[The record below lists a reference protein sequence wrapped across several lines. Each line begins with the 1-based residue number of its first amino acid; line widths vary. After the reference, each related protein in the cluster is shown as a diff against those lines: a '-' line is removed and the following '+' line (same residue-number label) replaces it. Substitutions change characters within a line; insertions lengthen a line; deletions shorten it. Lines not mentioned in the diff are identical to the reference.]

1 MACGAAGQAVAAVM
15 GPHVFPAR
23 AGMIR
28 LTGISKEYT
37 VAGRAVPA
45 LREIDLEIR
54 AGEILGII
62 GSSGAGKSTLVRLIN
77 LLERP
82 SSGEIVIGEQRSTAL
97 AGRELRQ
104 LRRRIGMVF
113 QHFNLLNGRTVA
125 ANVAFPLQLAGGLGR
140 KAIKARVNALLER
153 VGLADQADKYPRQL
167 SGGQKQRVGIARAL
181 ACSPQIL
188 LCDEATS
195 ALDPQTTRSVLAL
208 LQEINRELGLTI
220 VLITHEMDVIRQSC
234 DRVAVIDGGRIVEE
248 GPVSRVFLHPRH
260 PATLRLV
267 RETEHEDAGPDSSPS
282 RAGPL
287 FRLTFLGEA
296 AHRPILG
303 RIAAETGIDYAILGG
318 RIGRIRQTP
327 YAQLTAALVGG
338 NTAAALGRLTAA
350 GVEVERLDGD
360 DGQASAQEAL
370 HAVA

>member
-1 MACGAAGQAVAAVM
+1 
-15 GPHVFPAR
+15 
-23 AGMIR
+23 MIR
-28 LTGISKEYT
+28 LTGISKHYG

-45 LREIDLEIR
+45 LDGIDLEVH

-82 SSGEIVIGEQRSTAL
+82 TSGEIFIGERRTTAL
-97 AGRELRQ
+97 AGRDLRD

-113 QHFNLLNGRTVA
+113 QHFNLLNARTVA
-125 ANVAFPLQLAGGLGR
+125 ANVAFPLQLAGGFDR
-140 KAIKARVNALLER
+140 KAIKARVDALLER
-153 VGLADQADKYPRQL
+153 VGLAAHADKYPRQL

-195 ALDPQTTRSVLAL
+195 ALDPQTTRSVLDL

-234 DRVAVIDGGRIVEE
+234 DRVAVIDAGRIVEE
-248 GPVSRVFLHPRH
+248 GPVSRVFLHPSH

-267 RETEHEDAGPDSSPS
+267 REAEHDGGDTDPGLTGGST
-282 RAGPL
+282 GPL
-287 FRLTFLGEA
+287 FRLTFLGET

-303 RIAAETGIDYAILGG
+303 RIAAETGVDYAILGG
-318 RIGRIRQTP
+318 RVGRIRQTP
-327 YAQLTAALVGG
+327 YAQLTVALVGG
-338 NTAAALGRLTAA
+338 NSAAAIGRLTAA
-350 GVEVERLDGD
+350 GVDVERLNGE
-360 DGQASAQEAL
+360 GVEASAGEAL

>member
-1 MACGAAGQAVAAVM
+1 
-15 GPHVFPAR
+15 
-23 AGMIR
+23 MIR
-28 LTGISKEYT
+28 LTGISKHY
-37 VAGRAVPA
+37 VAAGRAVPA
-45 LREIDLEIR
+45 LEDVDLEIR

-82 SSGEIVIGEQRSTAL
+82 SGGEIFIGEERTTAL
-97 AGRELRQ
+97 TGRDLRN

-113 QHFNLLNGRTVA
+113 QHFNLLNARTVA
-125 ANVAFPLQLAGGLGR
+125 ANVAFPLQLAGERDR
-140 KAIKARVNALLER
+140 KVIAARVAQLLER

-181 ACSPQIL
+181 ACSPRIL

-195 ALDPQTTRSVLAL
+195 ALDPQTTRSVLDL
-208 LQEINRELGLTI
+208 LQELNRELGLTI

-248 GPVSRVFLHPRH
+248 GPVSRVFLHPSH

-267 RETEHEDAGPDSSPS
+267 REAEHGGGGADTGQAHG

-287 FRLTFLGEA
+287 FRLTFLGET
-296 AHRPILG
+296 AHRPVLG
-303 RIAAETGIDYAILGG
+303 RIAAETGIDYAILAG
-318 RIGRIRQTP
+318 RVGHIRQTP
-327 YAQLTAALVGG
+327 YAQLTVALVGG
-338 NTAAALGRLTAA
+338 NVAAAIGRLTTA
-350 GVEVERLDGD
+350 GIEVERLG
-360 DGQASAQEAL
+360 GQVPAGEAL